1 MEQMRRFRRQH
12 EQLRT
17 VIVRVLRPHILNQ
30 TSMTESI
37 IAQEIAD
44 MKPEALAI
52 DGADA
57 NAIEEVNIAY
67 DNVKEVDGLDIS
79 KEGSEAWEAA
89 MKRYN
94 RIYFKQIFI
103 NLSIRAWK

>member
-1 MEQMRRFRRQH
+1 
-12 EQLRT
+12 
-17 VIVRVLRPHILNQ
+17 
-30 TSMTESI
+30 MTESI

-103 NLSIRAWK
+103 NLSHGRLYR